1 MKTVRS
7 TAGLTLWS
15 DMFSGLKQHHQFLAT
30 FFSALGRYG
39 GTVLFSA
46 SSEVRANLLNEKRN
60 HLKLKQISTLLL
72 KIKKIFD
79 KKKLFLV
86 LYASV
91 TRKKCKISDRLKKF
105 YWEEQR
111 FWCNVSHSNLS
122 FFLTVMA

>member
-1 MKTVRS
+1 M
-7 TAGLTLWS
+7 
-15 DMFSGLKQHHQFLAT
+15 
-30 FFSALGRYG
+30 
-39 GTVLFSA
+39 LFSA

-105 YWEEQR
+105 Y
-111 FWCNVSHSNLS
+111 
-122 FFLTVMA
+122 